1 MPSSHEEGITFR
13 LSTKAS
19 IVFFLFSS
27 KKRHGKIEVTRGPR
41 YDY

>member
-1 MPSSHEEGITFR
+1 MPSSHEEGITQTVDK
-13 LSTKAS
+13 SVDS
-19 IVFFLFSS
+19 FFLFSS